1 MLTLPTNPS
10 LPIHLL
16 AGSFNN
22 TSATYKFYWF
32 LALLEEIEM
41 GNTTI
46 NKQHLFARMVASA
59 WYTVNYFHISFG
71 KQDQLQRAI
80 EELLQIEG
88 ISIDEKRSK
97 IVEQLKHSGHK
108 RTYQILRYFDGEVPY
123 RFLSPW
129 FPKLKGDKPSIYK
142 YSQSFENDC
151 IYGVNEQEVSINPK
165 WLAYLQHHA
174 GILKSFCYWNL
185 SLYLQKH
192 NPNVPDIPN
201 KLIKPALRGS
211 LNKQRK
217 FFWDVVLDHSP
228 SLSCIYTQATLTKGN
243 YVVEHFIPYAFVS
256 HDLVWNLIPADKRF
270 NSSKS
275 DKLPPLDIYF
285 EPYFQL
291 QKHGLLT
298 IERLDS
304 RNKLLEDYLPILP
317 NLAELKAISEDS
329 LKERF
334 KETIQP
340 LITIAANNGFEYF

>member
-1 MLTLPTNPS
+1 
-10 LPIHLL
+10 
-16 AGSFNN
+16 
-22 TSATYKFYWF
+22 
-32 LALLEEIEM
+32 
-41 GNTTI
+41 
-46 NKQHLFARMVASA
+46 
-59 WYTVNYFHISFG
+59 
-71 KQDQLQRAI
+71 
-80 EELLQIEG
+80 
-88 ISIDEKRSK
+88 
-97 IVEQLKHSGHK
+97 
-108 RTYQILRYFDGEVPY
+108 
-123 RFLSPW
+123 LSPW

-165 WLAYLQHHA
+165 WLAYLQQHA
-174 GILKSFCYWNL
+174 GILKSFCYWYL

-201 KLIKPALRGS
+201 KLIKPAGRGS
-211 LNKQRK
+211 LNRQRK
-217 FFWDVVLDHSP
+217 FFWDLVLDRSP
-228 SLSCIYTQATLTKGN
+228 SLSCIYTQTTLIKGN
-243 YVVEHFIPYAFVS
+243 YAVEHFIPYAFVS

-291 QKHGLLT
+291 QKQGLLT
-298 IERLDS
+298 IEKLDS

-317 NLAELKAISEDS
+317 NLAELKAISKDS

-340 LITIAANNGFEYF
+340 LVTIAANNGFEYLALT